1 MVMEKQFS
9 PQDLLVEALLEA
21 VAQYEEIANSPF
33 RENFIGGFQSL
44 SRANFS
50 GARRYGADSFD
61 MRPHLASATVE
72 CGTEFSLV
80 SEGPRKKERKERKK
94 ESKEDKKEESK
105 DDKKEDKKGEE
116 VKKEV
121 TTTKETR
128 DKGEDAEANG
138 LKDDGEA
145 ERLAE
150 FLGEVRVSGRVSRQL
165 RSREKAR
172 ALSLPSEGKNSEALE
187 REEEKLEEMKNL
199 ETLEMETL
207 KKLEELKNLKNLKN
221 LEKLETLSKPG
232 LPEQAKPLEPKDPM
246 AQFGALVPLQLVQA
260 QQSFHSALENSIQLA
275 NLQKKIV
282 SLVTEIEKLSL

>member
-1 MVMEKQFS
+1 MEKQFS

-50 GARRYGADSFD
+50 GARRFGADSFD
-61 MRPHLASATVE
+61 MRPHLACATVE

-80 SEGPRKKERKERKK
+80 SEVPRKKVRKERKK
-94 ESKEDKKEESK
+94 ESKEDKKK
-105 DDKKEDKKGEE
+105 NKKEDKKE
-116 VKKEV
+116 KV

-128 DKGEDAEANG
+128 DINKKDTKANG
-138 LKDDGEA
+138 LKEDGEA

-150 FLGEVRVSGRVSRQL
+150 FLGEVRVSGRDSRQL

-172 ALSLPSEGKNSEALE
+172 ALSLPSEGKNSEALD
-187 REEEKLEEMKNL
+187 REEEKLKNL
-199 ETLEMETL
+199 ETLEMEELKNLETL
-207 KKLEELKNLKNLKN
+207 ETLEMEKLEELKNLKYPKN
-221 LEKLETLSKPG
+221 LEKLQRLSKPD
-232 LPEQAKPLEPKDPM
+232 LPEQAKTLEPKDPM
-246 AQFGALVPLQLVQA
+246 AQFGALVPLQLVLA
-260 QQSFHSALENSIQLA
+260 QQSFHSALENSIHLA

-282 SLVTEIEKLSL
+282 SLVAEIEKL

>member
-1 MVMEKQFS
+1 MEKQFS

-61 MRPHLASATVE
+61 MRPHLACATVE

-80 SEGPRKKERKERKK
+80 SEVPRKKERKERKK
-94 ESKEDKKEESK
+94 ESKEDKKK
-105 DDKKEDKKGEE
+105 NKKEK
-116 VKKEV
+116 V
-121 TTTKETR
+121 TTNTKETR
-128 DKGEDAEANG
+128 DTDKKDTEANG
-138 LKDDGEA
+138 LKEDGEA

-150 FLGEVRVSGRVSRQL
+150 FLGEVRVSGRDSRQL

-172 ALSLPSEGKNSEALE
+172 TALSLPSEGKNSEALE
-187 REEEKLEEMKNL
+187 REEEKLEKLEKLKNL
-199 ETLEMETL
+199 ETVEM
-207 KKLEELKNLKNLKN
+207 KKLEELKELKNLKYPKN
-221 LEKLETLSKPG
+221 LEKLQRLSKPD
-232 LPEQAKPLEPKDPM
+232 LPEQAKTLEPKDPM

-275 NLQKKIV
+275 NLQKKIA

>member
-1 MVMEKQFS
+1 MEKQFS

-21 VAQYEEIANSPF
+21 VASYEEIANSPF

-61 MRPHLASATVE
+61 MRPHSACATVE

-94 ESKEDKKEESK
+94 ESKDDKKEN
-105 DDKKEDKKGEE
+105 KKEDKKE
-116 VKKEV
+116 KV

-128 DKGEDAEANG
+128 DINKKDTKANG
-138 LKDDGEA
+138 SKEDGEA

-150 FLGEVRVSGRVSRQL
+150 FLGEVRVSGRDSRQL

-172 ALSLPSEGKNSEALE
+172 ASSLPSEGKNSEALE
-187 REEEKLEEMKNL
+187 REEEKSEKSEKSKNS
-199 ETLEMETL
+199 ETVEMETS
-207 KKLEELKNLKNLKN
+207 ETSDESKNSKNSKN
-221 LEKLETLSKPG
+221 SEKLETLSKPDS
-232 LPEQAKPLEPKDPM
+232 PEQAKSSEPKDPM

-260 QQSFHSALENSIQLA
+260 QKSFHSALENTIHLA

-282 SLVTEIEKLSL
+282 SLVAEIEKLSL

>member
-1 MVMEKQFS
+1 MEKQFS

-61 MRPHLASATVE
+61 MRPHLACATVE

-80 SEGPRKKERKERKK
+80 SEVPRKKERKERKK
-94 ESKEDKKEESK
+94 ESKDDKKEN
-105 DDKKEDKKGEE
+105 KKEDKKE
-116 VKKEV
+116 KV

-128 DKGEDAEANG
+128 DINKKDTEANG
-138 LKDDGEA
+138 LKEDGEA

-150 FLGEVRVSGRVSRQL
+150 ILGEVRVSGRDSRQL

-172 ALSLPSEGKNSEALE
+172 ATPLSLPSEGKNSEALE
-187 REEEKLEEMKNL
+187 REEEKLKNL
-199 ETLEMETL
+199 ETLEI
-207 KKLEELKNLKNLKN
+207 EELKNLETLETLEMEKLEEVKNLKN
-221 LEKLETLSKPG
+221 LETVEKLETLSKPD
-232 LPEQAKPLEPKDPM
+232 LPEQAKTLEPKDPM

-260 QQSFHSALENSIQLA
+260 QQSFHSALENSIHLA

-282 SLVTEIEKLSL
+282 SLVAEIEKL